1 MTRSRHRHGAA
12 LWWVRLV
19 AIALLLSGSA
29 GPARAAD
36 AGVPSA
42 PATIAEEEAPVVVY
56 NRTITV
62 LRARFMGLSAAD
74 RANRTI
80 RWIDELL
87 DRGGS
92 GHVSVQHE
100 PQGNA
105 ILIDGALALI
115 LTPGDADA
123 LRGQT
128 LAQTTLYAVAN
139 LEQVIGETRE
149 ARSRG
154 QLFRAVTRSGVATAI
169 ALLLFVLVWRIRRW
183 LLTRLAS
190 ALEHRTKSAK
200 AAEAQLL
207 PSLLG
212 LSRWLARAASSFV
225 LVLLAYQWAAYTF
238 NQFPYTRPWSK
249 ELYGFLLGIIGNIG
263 GGILRAVPDAV
274 VAVVIFFLARGLIGA
289 AKPFFDGLQLGS
301 PDSSSMEPNA
311 ARATRRIFNA
321 AVWVFAA
328 VMAYPYLPGS
338 HSEAFKGMT
347 VLIGVIAT
355 LGGSGLFGQVASG
368 IILMYLNTVRVGE
381 YVRIGDQEGTVTEIG
396 AFTTKLR
403 TILGEEV
410 SLPNA
415 LVLGTVTKNYSRPVQ
430 GSGTLLETG
439 VTIGYDAPWRQ
450 VQAMLIEA
458 ARRTGSVIAEP
469 EPRVFQTALSD
480 FYVEYRLVCQT
491 GRIITAQARAEAM
504 NELHGHV
511 LDIFN
516 EHGVQIMSPHYLGDP
531 AKAKVVPQSA
541 WHTAPARKPP
551 EPSSS

>member
-1 MTRSRHRHGAA
+1 
-12 LWWVRLV
+12 
-19 AIALLLSGSA
+19 
-29 GPARAAD
+29 
-36 AGVPSA
+36 
-42 PATIAEEEAPVVVY
+42 
-56 NRTITV
+56 V
-62 LRARFMGLSAAD
+62 LRDRFLGLSAAD
-74 RANRTI
+74 RAKRTV

-115 LTPGDADA
+115 LTPADADA
-123 LRGQT
+123 LRGET
-128 LAQTTLYAVAN
+128 LAQTTLHAVAN
-139 LEQVIGETRE
+139 LELVIGETRE

-154 QLFRAVTRSGVATAI
+154 QLFRAATRSGVATAI
-169 ALLLFVLVWRIRRW
+169 ALLVLVLVWRIRRW
-183 LLTRLAS
+183 LVLRVAR
-190 ALEHRTKSAK
+190 ALEHRTKSVP
-200 AAEAQLL
+200 AAEAQILH
-207 PSLLG
+207 SLLG
-212 LSRWLARAASSFV
+212 LSRWLVRAGSSFV
-225 LVLLAYQWAAYTF
+225 LILLAYQWAAYTF

-249 ELYGFLLGIIGNIG
+249 ELYGFLLGIVRNIG

-274 VAVVIFFLARGLIGA
+274 VALVIFLLARGLIGA
-289 AKPFFDGLQLGS
+289 AKPFFEGLQLGS
-301 PDSSSMEPNA
+301 RDSSWMEPNA
-311 ARATRRIFNA
+311 ARATRRIFSA

-347 VLIGVIAT
+347 VLVGLVAT

-410 SLPNA
+410 TLPNA

-430 GSGTLLETG
+430 GRGTLLETG

-458 ARRTGSVIAEP
+458 ARRTGSVITEP

-480 FYVEYRLVCQT
+480 FFVEYRLVCQT
-491 GRIITAQARAEAM
+491 GRAITAQARAEAM

-511 LDIFN
+511 LDVFN

-531 AKAKVVPQSA
+531 AKPKVVPVGA
-541 WHTAPARKPP
+541 GHTAPARKPP
-551 EPSSS
+551 EPSSSGS